1 MKQIVQARPRRS
13 SVTAPIT
20 IQPIPNMPESATL
33 VKEVETT
40 TVIRERTYLIPRPVC
55 MHCGEAKERVI
66 GAYFECVNEDCPS
79 NDPKGGA
86 SAIPLR
92 EEGKKLIDVK
102 PIARRAA

>member
-1 MKQIVQARPRRS
+1 MKQIVQARPQRS
-13 SVTAPIT
+13 SVAAPIT
-20 IQPIPNMPESATL
+20 IQPISNMPESATL
-33 VKEVETT
+33 VKETET

-55 MHCGEAKERVI
+55 MHCGEAKQRVI
-66 GAYFECVNEDCPS
+66 GAYWICGNTDCPS